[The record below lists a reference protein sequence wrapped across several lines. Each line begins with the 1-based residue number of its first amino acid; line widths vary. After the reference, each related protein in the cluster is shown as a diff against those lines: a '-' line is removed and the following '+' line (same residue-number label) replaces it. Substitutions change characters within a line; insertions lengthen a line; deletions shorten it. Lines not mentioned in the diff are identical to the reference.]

1 MLSGAWLF
9 GSIFLLGL
17 WFVLMLKRFLSLVAE
32 TKSNQGRRPRALLT
46 VIGFG
51 LSTLAVGAVLALH
64 LTWVLPGV
72 SQRLGIN
79 GIRIFFILIF
89 WPALL
94 GLLAGLPG
102 SGKVRWL
109 GVGSSVMMGMWLVYL
124 AVASGIAMG
133 PPLARHPTRFL
144 IPNGYVGWVKVE
156 YGESGAPP
164 LRMVA
169 GKYICRIP
177 DDAELRTSSPLEY
190 GWSRDEYVYYSNDG
204 SERTLPLSGW
214 GGGGMIWGGFTSG
227 SNGDQITES
236 FFVGTER
243 QFQKSEPPPRPA
255 GTK

>member
-1 MLSGAWLF
+1 MHSGAWLL
-9 GSIFLLGL
+9 GSIFLLGP
-17 WFVLMLKRFLSLVAE
+17 WFVLMLKRFLRLVAK
-32 TKSNQGRRPRALLT
+32 TKSNQGRRARALLT

-64 LTWVLPGV
+64 LTWVSPGV

-79 GIRIFFILIF
+79 GIRILFFLIF
-89 WPALL
+89 WSALL

-133 PPLARHPTRFL
+133 PPLARQPTRFL

-164 LRMVA
+164 LPFVA

-177 DDAELRTSSPLEY
+177 EDAELRTSSLLEY
-190 GWSRDEYVYYSNDG
+190 GWGRDEYAYYSSDG
-204 SERTLPLSGW
+204 SERTLPVSGW

-227 SNGDQITES
+227 PNGAQITES
-236 FFVGTER
+236 FFVGSES
-243 QFQKSEPPPRPA
+243 QFQHSQPPPRPPVA
-255 GTK
+255 K